1 MHFDS
6 FSLNGTWEMRYSEE
20 KYLGKENPF
29 STYEADGDIAGTEPA
44 DISNSF
50 IENAVPGYWEDMT
63 EKFLETPF
71 FRELRINPEYGLQQ
85 YPISG
90 ICPDMALPNVVGNF
104 IYRCTFECEN
114 PGILS
119 AIHFGGAQNTLSLWI
134 NDVYLGT
141 HKGYMRCR
149 HTKRTG
155 KQYVSVW

>member
-85 YPISG
+85 YPIAG
-90 ICPDMALPNVVGNF
+90 GAPDMALPNIIG
-104 IYRCTFECEN
+104 T
-114 PGILS
+114 LS
-119 AIHFGGAQNTLSLWI
+119 AMML
-134 NDVYLGT
+134 V
-141 HKGYMRCR
+141 
-149 HTKRTG
+149 
-155 KQYVSVW
+155 